1 MDDLTRVSS
10 KKSNC
15 FLFWGEKGER
25 REGKGLHL
33 ALVENLQPKLTLL
46 LFGSYYLV
54 HLNR

>member
-33 ALVENLQPKLTLL
+33 ALVENLQPKRS
-46 LFGSYYLV
+46 FRIFDIGYI
-54 HLNR
+54 